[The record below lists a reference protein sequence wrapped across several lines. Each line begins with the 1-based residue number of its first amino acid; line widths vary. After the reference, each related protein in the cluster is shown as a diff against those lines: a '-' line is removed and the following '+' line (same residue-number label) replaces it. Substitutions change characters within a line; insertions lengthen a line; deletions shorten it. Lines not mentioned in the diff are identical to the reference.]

1 MISRR
6 LSWTVGL
13 LLLAGAAALWF
24 TKPYWTN
31 VEPKELNV
39 LLWAGYE
46 EPEILEP
53 FTKKYGVKVNYKT
66 FFGGDAMF
74 SLFMQSKGV
83 YDAVIVDPE
92 YIQKLHAAGRLRELD
107 PKEFDMTEYLAPFRQ
122 FPSSLID
129 GKLYAPVVEFGANAI
144 VYNTKHI
151 TEQEAS
157 SYSILFDPK
166 IKGRVSVWDWYL
178 PIMGVV
184 SRSLGNATPYDLS
197 DQQFDALKAK
207 MSELRPQLR
216 AIHGNIPEV
225 LAALAAEDTW
235 VVPGGAGWA
244 AAALQQQ
251 GKPYEWTVPTEG
263 GIMWVDTIVIPND
276 APHPELA
283 KLYVNY
289 MMSAQAQAA
298 LSKKKAY
305 FSNVPNG
312 GAYALMTAEHK
323 KGLKSS
329 TEKELL
335 DWVSRLSV
343 RSLPSRQS
351 EKAWQEVWET
361 FKAKQQTAK

>member
-1 MISRR
+1 MLSRR
-6 LSWTVGL
+6 SAWITGVIL
-13 LLLAGAAALWF
+13 LVGAAALWLSRPLWIS
-24 TKPYWTN
+24 T
-31 VEPKELNV
+31 EPKEINV

-46 EPEILEP
+46 EPEILTP
-53 FTKKYGVKVNYKT
+53 FTTKHGIKVNFKT
-66 FFGGDAMF
+66 FFGGDAMY
-74 SLFMQSKGV
+74 SLFMQSKGL

-92 YIQKLHAAGRLRELD
+92 YIQKLQAAGRLKELD
-107 PKEFDMTEYLAPFRQ
+107 PKEFDTTEYLAPFRQ
-122 FPSSLID
+122 FPLSSID

-151 TEQEAS
+151 TEQEAK

-166 IKGRVSVWDWYL
+166 VKGRVGVWDWYL
-178 PIMGVV
+178 PIMGVM
-184 SRSLGNATPYDLS
+184 SRSMGHTTPYDLS
-197 DQQFDALKAK
+197 QQQFDALKMK
-207 MSELRPQLR
+207 MTELRPQLR

-225 LAALAAEDTW
+225 LAALAADETW

-251 GKPYEWTVPTEG
+251 GKPYDWTVPAEG

-283 KLYVNY
+283 KLFVKY

-305 FSNVPNG
+305 FSNVPN
-312 GAYALMTAEHK
+312 AASYALMTDEHK

-329 TEKELL
+329 TEQELL
-335 DWVSRLSV
+335 EWVSRLSV
-343 RSLPSRQS
+343 RSLPARQS

-361 FKAKQQTAK
+361 FKAKQ